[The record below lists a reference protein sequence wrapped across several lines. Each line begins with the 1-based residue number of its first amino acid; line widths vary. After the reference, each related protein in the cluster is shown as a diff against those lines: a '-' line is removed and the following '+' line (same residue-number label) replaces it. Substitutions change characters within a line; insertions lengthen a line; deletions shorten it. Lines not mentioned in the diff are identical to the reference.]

1 MPFPFLPGG
10 AIVAA
15 AVLFS
20 AIAAFV
26 ATMMAMDKAAT
37 RVFGGV
43 VSGVVAGARRWGR
56 NEAPGSGRR
65 SAELRPI
72 TTAMLETLERPS
84 GSPPPADADGD
95 AGGPPSSSELAD
107 DDVEPLDT
115 LDRVRPRTR

>member
-26 ATMMAMDKAAT
+26 AAMMAMDKAAT

-43 VSGVVAGARRWGR
+43 VAGVVAGARRWGR

-84 GSPPPADADGD
+84 GSRPPADGD
-95 AGGPPSSSELAD
+95 PGGTASSSELAD
-107 DDVEPLDT
+107 DGVEALDT

>member
-26 ATMMAMDKAAT
+26 AAMMAIDKAAT

-43 VSGVVAGARRWGR
+43 VSGVVSGAQHWRDNG
-56 NEAPGSGRR
+56 
-65 SAELRPI
+65 
-72 TTAMLETLERPS
+72 
-84 GSPPPADADGD
+84 PPAPA
-95 AGGPPSSSELAD
+95 SSDEAVD
-107 DDVEPLDT
+107 PVETERLT
-115 LDRVRPRTR
+115 TR